1 MNIRKMNEEDKIQL
15 RKIHDEFYSNE
26 FPFSHFDNFL
36 SAFVI
41 EDNDKIVV
49 GGGIRPIVESIILTD
64 KNFKSREKREAL
76 YNMLQCQL
84 FAASRLKYEHLHAF
98 VQDESWQ
105 HCLEKIGFH
114 SPKGNC
120 LILEV

>member
-1 MNIRKMNEEDKIQL
+1 MTVRLMTEEDKIQL
-15 RKIHDEFYSNE
+15 RKIHDEFYSKE

-41 EDNDKIVV
+41 EDNGKVVV
-49 GGGIRPIVESIILTD
+49 GGGIKPIAESIILTD
-64 KNFKSREKREAL
+64 KSFNIKEKREAL

-84 FAASRLKYEHLHAF
+84 FAATRLKYQHLHAF

-114 SPKGNC
+114 SPKGKC